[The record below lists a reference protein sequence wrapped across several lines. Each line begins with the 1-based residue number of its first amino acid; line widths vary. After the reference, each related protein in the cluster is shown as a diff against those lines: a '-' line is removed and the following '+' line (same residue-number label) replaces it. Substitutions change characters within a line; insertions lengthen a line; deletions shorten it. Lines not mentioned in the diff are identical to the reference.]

1 VAKCNG
7 KQRQRQCKGAHRS
20 GMSNPELQHWT
31 HIVGI
36 PCGPGCKAD
45 RLPSDE
51 QGERRCKETAANE
64 LRVLGGRVQGLREE
78 AEQLERGLVALQ
90 EYVTKL
96 LRLLA

>member
-7 KQRQRQCKGAHRS
+7 KQCQRQCKGAHRS
-20 GMSNPELQHWT
+20 DMPNLELRHWT
-31 HIVGI
+31 HIAGI

-51 QGERRCKETAANE
+51 SGEKWCKETAANE

-90 EYVTKL
+90 VYVTKL
-96 LRLLA
+96 MRILA